1 MRNTPSRDF
10 PAKTQSVSVGGVA
23 SVMPVLSSG
32 FSLVILAMVFYWFL
46 FFDQIHGE
54 WQINPQYNYGYV
66 VPLLGA
72 VLFWRR
78 WPGRP
83 VPNPG
88 SGRLAGLIICGLLVL
103 AFPLRVLFE
112 ANPEWRLL
120 YWISGLAVLTMSFC
134 VLDWIGGWRW
144 VRHFAAPLLFLL
156 IALPWPVELEQA
168 IIQNLMRLV
177 AGATVGVV
185 TLMGI
190 PAIQHGNL
198 IEVGVGLVGI
208 DEACSGVRSLQSS
221 LMLSLFLGEVNR
233 WTWTRRAALL
243 GASLLFVL
251 VANVVRTTFLV
262 WAAASHGLQQMQA
275 WHDTAGIVVMLIV
288 LPGLLGLSYWMNPR
302 ETNAGSTPSSSP
314 KFSLPSIPRWV
325 GLAMLLWLVAME
337 IGTELWF
344 RAHEKKLIANVNWSL
359 AWPENAPH
367 FKKTAVPENSLI
379 ILRCN
384 HSESAVWED
393 DFGNDWSAFVL
404 SWDPGRNSAQLAKG
418 HRPDICFPA
427 AGAKLV
433 DDFGRVVVSADG
445 FDLPFHYQTFESH
458 GKLLHVFY
466 CLWSDKIAAE
476 QGLAQDDSSRMGRLR
491 AAWSGERNL
500 GQKVLEIVISG
511 PETHDEAIGLLRS
524 RAAGLIRKS

>member
-1 MRNTPSRDF
+1 MQNTPSRDF
-10 PAKTQSVSVGGVA
+10 PAKTQSVPVGGAA
-23 SVMPVLSSG
+23 SVMPALSSG
-32 FSLVILAMVFYWFL
+32 FSLMILAMACYWFL

-54 WQINPQYNYGYV
+54 WQLNPQYNYGYV

-83 VPNPG
+83 DSNRRAGRHAGWIIG
-88 SGRLAGLIICGLLVL
+88 SLLIL

-120 YWISGLAVLTMSFC
+120 YWISGLAVLAMSFC
-134 VLDWIGGWRW
+134 VLDWIGGSRW
-144 VRHFAAPLLFLL
+144 VRYFAPPLLFLL

-185 TLMGI
+185 TLLGI
-190 PAIQHGNL
+190 PAVQHGNL

-233 WTWTRRAALL
+233 WSWTRRAALL
-243 GASLLFVL
+243 GASLVFVL
-251 VANVVRTTFLV
+251 LANVVRTTFLV
-262 WAAASHGLQQMQA
+262 WAAASRGLQQMQA
-275 WHDTAGIVVMLIV
+275 WHDTAGVVVMLIV
-288 LPGLLGLSYWMNPR
+288 LPGLLALSYGMNPR
-302 ETNAGSTPSSSP
+302 QTCVEPGRSE
-314 KFSLPSIPRWV
+314 KFSLPPIPRWV
-325 GLAMLLWLVAME
+325 GLAMILWFVTIE

-367 FKKTAVPENSLI
+367 FRKTVVPENSLV

-384 HSESAVWED
+384 HSESAAWED
-393 DFGNDWSAFVL
+393 DLGNGWSAFVL
-404 SWDPGRNSAQLAKG
+404 NWDPGRNSAQLAKG

-427 AGAKLV
+427 AGAQLV
-433 DDFGRVVVSADG
+433 QDFGRVEVSADG
-445 FDLPFHYQTFESH
+445 FDLPFHYQSFES
-458 GKLLHVFY
+458 GDKLLHVFY
-466 CLWSDKIAAE
+466 CLWPDKISVEQNAAR
-476 QGLAQDDSSRMGRLR
+476 DDSSRWGRIQ
-491 AAWSGERNL
+491 AALSGERNL
-500 GQKVLEIVISG
+500 GQKVLEIVICG
-511 PETHDEAIGLLRS
+511 PETREEAIELLRS
-524 RAAGLIRKS
+524 RAAGFIRKS